1 MGEQNEK
8 KSKLSGLSATL
19 RLGNRPLWKERI
31 SYFVVNCG
39 NIPIMTIVNAYLS
52 IFYTETLKMDP
63 GVVGTMFL
71 IARIFDGVNDPF
83 IGYFIDKSP
92 NSKFGKFRRTLIIGT
107 ILCTLNYAVVWMGPA
122 YVSDSMKVVVAY
134 ISYMLLG
141 VTFPVMDISLNSMLP
156 VMTSDMNER
165 NFLATLKNFA
175 YGIGGGVFSLFIPLI
190 LEKYDSSVTG
200 YNIVNIIAMVMIVV
214 CSIGGIL
221 GVRQNV
227 EVSKDSG
234 YGFRNVLKIL
244 TMKPLVAFFV
254 AGLIIQ
260 TGTVFIGTANAYYAR
275 YALGSIDKLS
285 IMNLVAAVGGP
296 VSLLAL
302 PVAKK
307 IGKRKVYVYGM
318 IVGGLGCLVRL
329 FAVNGQTSGLVAA
342 CVSTA
347 IFNSGISFAQL
358 LYYSIQADNID
369 YIDYKLGLRA
379 EGIVAA
385 STSMLTKICN
395 GLGGAFTLYVLA
407 WTKSENGSYSNFG
420 LSLVD
425 AVLPAVLMVVGA
437 VVFFLLYRLDNSDVE
452 KIQTVLAERREEMQY
467 ET

>member
-1 MGEQNEK
+1 MGK
-8 KSKLSGLSATL
+8 IGIKSKLSE
-19 RLGNRPLWKERI
+19 LGTSLQFGNKPLWKERI
-31 SYFVVNCG
+31 SYFIVNCG

-52 IFYTETLKMDP
+52 IFYTDTLKMDAK
-63 GVVGTMFL
+63 VVGTMFL

-107 ILCTLNYAVVWMGPA
+107 VICTLNYAVVWMGPA
-122 YVSDSMKVVVAY
+122 YVSDSMKVLVAY

-156 VMTSDMNER
+156 VMTSDMGER

-175 YGIGGGVFSLFIPLI
+175 YGIGGGVFSLFIPLV
-190 LEKYDSSVTG
+190 LGKFNSSVTG
-200 YNIVNIIAMVMIVV
+200 YNIVNIIAMVMIVS

-221 GVRQNV
+221 GVRQHI
-227 EVSKDSG
+227 EPSKNSEYNFKD
-234 YGFRNVLKIL
+234 VLKIIK
-244 TMKPLVAFFV
+244 MKPIIAFF
-254 AGLIIQ
+254 AGGLIIQ
-260 TGTVFIGTANAYYAR
+260 TGTVFIATANVYFAT

-285 IMNLVAAVGGP
+285 VINLVAAIGGP

-302 PVAKK
+302 PAAKK

-329 FAVNGQTSGLVAA
+329 IAVNSQTSGLVAA
-342 CVSTA
+342 CVSTM

-379 EGIVAA
+379 EGIIAA

-395 GLGGAFTLYVLA
+395 GLGGAFTLYVLS
-407 WTKSENGSYSNFG
+407 WTANSDGSYSTLG

-425 AVLPAVLMVVGA
+425 GILPAVLMTVGA
-437 VVFFLLYRLDNSDVE
+437 IVFFLLYRIENSDVQE
-452 KIQTVLAERREEMQY
+452 MQAVLAERRRKIQDEA
-467 ET
+467 

>member
-1 MGEQNEK
+1 MEK
-8 KSKLSGLSATL
+8 AGIKSKLSGLGASL
-19 RLGNRPLWKERI
+19 RFGDKPLWKERI
-31 SYFVVNCG
+31 SYFIVNCG

-52 IFYTETLKMDP
+52 IFYTDTLKMDAK
-63 GVVGTMFL
+63 VVGTMFL

-83 IGYFIDKSP
+83 IGYFIDRSP

-122 YVSDSMKVVVAY
+122 YVPDSMKVLVAY

-156 VMTSDMNER
+156 VMTSDMGER

-175 YGIGGGVFSLFIPLI
+175 YGIGGGIFSLFIPLV
-190 LEKYDSSVTG
+190 LGKFNSSVTG
-200 YNIVNIIAMVMIVV
+200 YNVVNIIAMVMIVS

-221 GVRQNV
+221 GVRQHV
-227 EVSKDSG
+227 EPSKDSG
-234 YGFRNVLKIL
+234 YRFKDILKIV
-244 TMKPLVAFFV
+244 TMKPLVAFFIG
-254 AGLIIQ
+254 GLIIQ
-260 TGTVFIGTANAYYAR
+260 TGMVFIATSNAYFAT
-275 YALGSIDKLS
+275 YALGSIGKLS
-285 IMNLVAAVGGP
+285 VLNLVAAVGGP
-296 VSLLAL
+296 ISLLAL
-302 PVAKK
+302 PAAKK

-318 IVGGLGCLVRL
+318 IAGGLGCLVRL
-329 FAVNGQTSGLVAA
+329 FAVNSQTSGLIAA

-379 EGIVAA
+379 EGIIAA

-395 GLGGAFTLYVLA
+395 GLGGAFTLYVLS
-407 WTKSENGSYSNFG
+407 WTENDNGTYSMFG

-425 AVLPAVLMVVGA
+425 AIIPAVMMTVGA
-437 VVFFLLYRLDNSDVE
+437 IVFFLLYRIENSDVE
-452 KIQTVLAERREEMQY
+452 KIQAVLAERRNELQNEA
-467 ET
+467 